1 MKTSVKTVGLALMN
15 FMFTTSAMAIPM
27 EQHVQKVASH
37 LKGVMVRSGQTDNAD
52 APTVK
57 MVTCR
62 VNVPQS
68 DQTFLYQEQ
77 ALVKQPEQPY
87 RQRFL
92 RLSADE
98 SQQNATL

>member
-57 MVTCR
+57 MVTC
-62 VNVPQS
+62 PL
-68 DQTFLYQEQ
+68 TFR
-77 ALVKQPEQPY
+77 K
-87 RQRFL
+87 
-92 RLSADE
+92 
-98 SQQNATL
+98 ATRPFSTRNKP